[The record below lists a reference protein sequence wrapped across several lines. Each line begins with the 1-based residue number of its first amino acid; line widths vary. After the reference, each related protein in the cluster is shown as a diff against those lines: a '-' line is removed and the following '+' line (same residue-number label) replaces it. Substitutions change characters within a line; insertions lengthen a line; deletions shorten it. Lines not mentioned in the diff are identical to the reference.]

1 MRVPKLKYNQLI
13 EITCSDIVED
23 SSWQDEEKVRSKKL
37 KVVCTVG
44 YYLLHDRE
52 KIIIS
57 STIDSE
63 KEPKDRERSSTIIPL
78 GMVNKIRKL
87 K

>member
-13 EITCSDIVED
+13 EIICSDITED
-23 SSWQDEEKVRSKKL
+23 SSWQDEEKLRNKKL

-44 YYLLHDRE
+44 YYLIHDKK

-57 STIDSE
+57 SMVDTE
-63 KEPKDRERSSTIIPL
+63 KKPEDRERSSTVIPL
-78 GMVNKIRKL
+78 GMITKIRKL